1 MWLRCFLLALES
13 LLQLSLNILTP
24 KHTDVQ
30 RPQSRHKGKSA
41 SCLGPAGPQAVR
53 QSCPLHKI
61 LQTGMGNN
69 HQFVLCTSWQEAQLF
84 AITGK
89 GPAVPCA
96 APAQGMRPLQ
106 SVALFL
112 LPTSVFAIGTTD
124 RTGRGALVLFILSHL
139 LLLV

>member
-1 MWLRCFLLALES
+1 MWLHCFLLALES
-13 LLQLSLNILTP
+13 LLQRSLNILTP

-41 SCLGPAGPQAVR
+41 ACLGPVGPQALR
-53 QSCPLHKI
+53 QSCPLRKT
-61 LQTGMGNN
+61 LQTDMGNN

-89 GPAVPCA
+89 GLAVPPA
-96 APAQGMRPLQ
+96 APAQGMWSLQ
-106 SVALFL
+106 AAALFP
-112 LPTSVFAIGTTD
+112 LPISVFAIGTTE
-124 RTGRGALVLFILSHL
+124 RLGRGALVLFILSHL